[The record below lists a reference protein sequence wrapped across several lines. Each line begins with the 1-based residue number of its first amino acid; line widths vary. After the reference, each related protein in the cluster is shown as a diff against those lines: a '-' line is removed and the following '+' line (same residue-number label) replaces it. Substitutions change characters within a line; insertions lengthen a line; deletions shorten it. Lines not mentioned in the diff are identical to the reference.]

1 MSPPKRSKPPKKRV
15 ADASDRAE
23 EPSLLS
29 YEVEP
34 RGDKHLVTL
43 HGRVGE
49 LEAHQLQREL
59 LTLIDQG
66 ARRIVLDLSNVP
78 FITSSCLGAM
88 MVAHKQLRKE
98 NGLLRVAGAQPLV
111 RQILEIT
118 KLFKL
123 FGRYDSVQAAL
134 AAD

>member
-1 MSPPKRSKPPKKRV
+1 MIPSRPSKPAKKRA
-15 ADASDRAE
+15 ADAAE
-23 EPSLLS
+23 FGEETSLLS

-34 RGDKHLVTL
+34 RGEKHLVTL

-49 LEAHQLQREL
+49 LEANQLQLEL
-59 LTLIDQG
+59 LTLVDQG
-66 ARRIVLDLSNVP
+66 ARRIVLDLTDVP

-88 MVAHKQLRKE
+88 MVAHKHLRKE
-98 NGLLRVAGAQPLV
+98 NGALRVAGAQPLV

-123 FGRYDSVQAAL
+123 FGRYDSIQAAL
-134 AAD
+134 DAD